1 MSKNLM
7 ENENFLEIRKP
18 EDGPDYGDMCFN
30 EVDNFQFIVLTAN
43 QKLPDMILKM
53 FTVFAIE

>member
-1 MSKNLM
+1 M